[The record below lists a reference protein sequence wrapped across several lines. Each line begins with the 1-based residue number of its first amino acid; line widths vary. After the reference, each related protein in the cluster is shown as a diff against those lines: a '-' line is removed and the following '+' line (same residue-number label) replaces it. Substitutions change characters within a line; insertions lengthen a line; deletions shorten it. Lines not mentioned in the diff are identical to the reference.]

1 MPFKTYNFRN
11 DLSLIIILSTGIC
24 YSEKTL
30 ALTLIFALKIKK
42 KVRTGTQG
50 WGDGSEVKVLAVQ
63 EPK

>member
-1 MPFKTYNFRN
+1 VSKDYLKEGHIGNLYDN
-11 DLSLIIILSTGIC
+11 L
-24 YSEKTL
+24 KK
-30 ALTLIFALKIKK
+30 LIFALKIKK